1 MRERSSRRR
10 DSAGRKKN
18 QSPRPLLSTSPYLGS
33 SLARP
38 RFASAR
44 DGDISVPHGDIS
56 PSLAKLLHG
65 ESTKMPTRRRARAAT
80 SPEERVPS
88 CSSSPKSP
96 LAQTSYLEPEL
107 PSLPPAEMATEEAVE
122 QVFRLHAAVA
132 RLHALGTKLE
142 AENRRCLNSPSLSAG
157 LSAVSRKILRRPFR
171 TQAGWRARG
180 TEVAHFVD

>member
-1 MRERSSRRR
+1 M
-10 DSAGRKKN
+10 
-18 QSPRPLLSTSPYLGS
+18 GS

-180 TEVAHFVD
+180 TEVAQLVD